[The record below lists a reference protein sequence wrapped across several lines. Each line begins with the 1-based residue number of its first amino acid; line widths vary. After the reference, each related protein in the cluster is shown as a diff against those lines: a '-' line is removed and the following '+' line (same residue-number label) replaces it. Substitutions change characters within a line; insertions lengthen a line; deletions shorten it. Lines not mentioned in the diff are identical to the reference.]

1 MRKIYAQW
9 INVFLVPLIATF
21 IMVMWDVVMDP
32 ITATVNKVWI
42 WEDGGS
48 YFGVPISNYLG
59 WFLVVY
65 IFLQIIFMIKVISS

>member
-1 MRKIYAQW
+1 
-9 INVFLVPLIATF
+9 
-21 IMVMWDVVMDP
+21 MDT

-42 WEDGGS
+42 LEDGGS

-65 IFLQIIFMIKVISS
+65 IFLQIMFMIKVISS